1 MDRVHENLDRA
12 GGGPAR
18 ARCATVCWGIAS
30 VLFQAL
36 MFPVLFAV
44 ILSGMFLYAARWLV
58 YFGAALLAMVYAL
71 GSKQYIH
78 YFPLAFLA
86 PLFVGGLIDGIIL
99 LIAERSRQRRVSDA
113 ILVERS

>member
-1 MDRVHENLDRA
+1 MDDVHENLGRA

-18 ARCATVCWGIAS
+18 ARCVTAFWGIAGG
-30 VLFQAL
+30 LFQAL
-36 MFPVLFAV
+36 MFPVFFVV

-58 YFGAALLAMVYAL
+58 YFSAALLAMVYAL
-71 GSKQYIH
+71 GSEQHVH

-99 LIAERSRQRRVSDA
+99 LIAERLPQRRAV
-113 ILVERS
+113 